1 MKALKSIFIALLL
14 AFAIPALAET
24 NAKTDNAAI
33 ANNIT
38 KPMFAKAKEWDGF
51 DYTYMSP
58 YMLNMLNSSENK
70 DTFQGFPI
78 SKLKMVEMVKTRF
91 EGDTKKINSRIE
103 RLTKRQVVDVI
114 PLSGKEEDIEIS
126 KAIDTS
132 KPKQTMVPLSIKQGD
147 NKSIELYIDPMDNSE
162 NRIQRLL
169 VIKRENFN
177 QALTIIYLVCDLT
190 LNEIQ
195 SLIE

>member
-1 MKALKSIFIALLL
+1 MKTLKSIFLVLL
-14 AFAIPALAET
+14 AFAIPAF
-24 NAKTDNAAI
+24 AKTDTKTDNTAI
-33 ANNIT
+33 VNNIT
-38 KPMFAKAKEWDGF
+38 KPMFAKAQEWEGF

-78 SKLKMVEMVKTRF
+78 SKLKMVEMVKTQF
-91 EGDTKKINSRIE
+91 KGKKEGINNLID
-103 RLTKRQVVDVI
+103 RLTKRQVEDII
-114 PLSGKEEDIEIS
+114 PLAGNEEIEIS

-132 KPKQTMVPLSIKQGD
+132 KPNKTMVPLSIKQGD
-147 NKSIELYIDPMDNSE
+147 NKSIELYIHPMDNSE

-169 VIKRENFN
+169 IIKRENFN
-177 QALTIIYLVCDLT
+177 QTLTIIYLVCDLT

-195 SLIE
+195 SLVR

>member
-14 AFAIPALAET
+14 VFAIPALAE
-24 NAKTDNAAI
+24 NDAKTDNTAI

-38 KPMFAKAKEWDGF
+38 KPMFAKAQKWDGF

-91 EGDTKKINSRIE
+91 EGDTKKINNLIE

-114 PLSGKEEDIEIS
+114 PIAGNEEIEIS

-132 KPKQTMVPLSIKQGD
+132 KPNKTMVPLSIKQGD
-147 NKSIELYIDPMDNSE
+147 NKSIELYIDPMDNSA

-177 QALTIIYLVCDLT
+177 QALIIIYLVCDLT

-195 SLIE
+195 SLVE